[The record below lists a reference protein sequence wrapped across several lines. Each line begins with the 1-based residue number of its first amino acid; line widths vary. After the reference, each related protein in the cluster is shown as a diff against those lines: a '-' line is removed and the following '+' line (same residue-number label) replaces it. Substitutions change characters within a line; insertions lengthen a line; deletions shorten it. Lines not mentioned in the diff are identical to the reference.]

1 MCNCKFQLRLKWIK
15 DLVLSPGSE
24 LLLYLYFC
32 LLIHKVLGTAALKYK
47 DPLSVL
53 SKVLRYMSACFLE
66 CDEVSDPK

>member
-1 MCNCKFQLRLKWIK
+1 M
-15 DLVLSPGSE
+15 SPGSE

-66 CDEVSDPK
+66 CDEASDPK